1 MKKMLGILILAVS
14 MMVMG
19 ACGQTEKDQQNG
31 SSVPKEVKVDLKV
44 PEKVEKGQEV
54 KLDAYVT
61 QDKEAVKDADEVKY
75 EVWMDGMK
83 DDSQLIDAKNE
94 KDGHYTAQYKFDMDG
109 VYSVQVHVTAR
120 QMHTMPKT
128 QVTVG
133 TGTAAQTQEEHH
145 HDGEDA
151 DGHEHVV
158 DIHFMAPKAI
168 QVGKSVKLMAHIM
181 KGDEMLENA
190 HVRFEIWKENSEKH
204 DYVETKAEGPG
215 QYTSEYTFKE
225 NGKYMVKIH
234 VENDEGLH
242 DHTEET
248 VNVQ

>member
-1 MKKMLGILILAVS
+1 MKKMIGILILAVS
-14 MMVMG
+14 MIILG
-19 ACGQTEKDQQNG
+19 ACGQNEKDEQNG
-31 SSVPKEVKVDLKV
+31 GSVPQEVKVDIKV
-44 PEKVEKGQEV
+44 PEKVDKGQKV

-61 QDKEAVKDADEVKY
+61 QGKEAVKDADEVKY

-94 KDGHYTAQYKFDMDG
+94 KNGHYTAQYKFDMEG

-133 TGTAAQTQEEHH
+133 TGEAAQTQEEEHH
-145 HDGEDA
+145 HDGEE
-151 DGHEHVV
+151 GHEHAV
-158 DIHFMAPKAI
+158 DIHLMSPKVIEA
-168 QVGKSVKLMAHIM
+168 GKSVKLMAHIM

-204 DYVETKAEGPG
+204 EYVETKAEGPG
-215 QYTSEYTFKE
+215 QYTAEYTFKE
-225 NGKYMVKIH
+225 SGKYTVKIH

-248 VNVQ
+248 VAVQ